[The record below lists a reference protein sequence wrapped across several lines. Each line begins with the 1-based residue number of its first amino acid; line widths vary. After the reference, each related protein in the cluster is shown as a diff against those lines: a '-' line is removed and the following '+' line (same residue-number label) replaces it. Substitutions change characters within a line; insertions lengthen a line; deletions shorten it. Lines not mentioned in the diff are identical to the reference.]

1 MFSYLYHQEKKTVV
15 SKDNPVQVI
24 QEERDHDLVKHTLAN
39 GNQIMESQQLTY
51 SIHNW
56 RLILIDRLRDY
67 RTIFQEKKQYVY
79 QKKDSA
85 DVFIQKNILN
95 NQYEN
100 QNVVVPSAI
109 LSFGAFFTGR
119 ILSNKGNWGFSS
131 EIVHKPGLIG
141 KAFTSIPSRV
151 LLPWLLAGATFSKIS
166 PITYHNCT
174 KAVEDNLF
182 PEDFVQKY
190 HEIWQDVYV
199 NCIKSKSSTI
209 SETFNKTLESNI
221 KYLRELVCKS
231 LYD

>member
-174 KAVEDNLF
+174 KAVEDNLL
-182 PEDFVQKY
+182 PQDVVQKY
-190 HEIWQDVYV
+190 HELWQDVYV
-199 NCIKSKSSTI
+199 NCIKSKSSSI

-221 KYLRELVCKS
+221 KYLRELVYKS